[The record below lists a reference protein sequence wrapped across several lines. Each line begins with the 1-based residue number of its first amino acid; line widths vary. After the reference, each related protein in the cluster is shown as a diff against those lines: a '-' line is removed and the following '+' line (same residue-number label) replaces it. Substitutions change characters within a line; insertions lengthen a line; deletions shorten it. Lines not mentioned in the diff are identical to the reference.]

1 MRGCRCFSHIFFE
14 AQLGR
19 KSGRFTNPLVREVWS
34 LDILE
39 PKTGPCGHSE
49 SGIVLNSAIFSE
61 HWSRNLVA
69 TCHFFH
75 PFSVFHTE
83 TALWPSKNRN
93 WDFTAPLTK
102 LTESQYCTMS
112 LRQAT
117 FFAGWPV
124 GRPGPRP
131 PVRFLTSPWIEAT
144 AYDVFSAG
152 RCFTGADAATSSLRV
167 EDMLDR
173 GCGQRACFE
182 SLIFTDS
189 SSQVPAAIQRA
200 RGLRCRR
207 A

>member
-1 MRGCRCFSHIFFE
+1 
-14 AQLGR
+14 
-19 KSGRFTNPLVREVWS
+19 
-34 LDILE
+34 
-39 PKTGPCGHSE
+39 
-49 SGIVLNSAIFSE
+49 
-61 HWSRNLVA
+61 LVA

-189 SSQVPAAIQRA
+189 SGQVRLLPTCSCSARVVYVAAAPDSECSACVSSDPKFTPAFPCKTTPRVLEF
-200 RGLRCRR
+200 RG
-207 A
+207 